1 MVSRVIRRKHS
12 PFWVGVFSLQKYFK
26 IILKSLQKVVD
37 KLKKVCY
44 IIDTPNERE
53 LNKMKTVDYEIL
65 TNDMNEFFDG
75 NASLF
80 DGCTK
85 DEAKAICMMFGAMK
99 QAIENL

>member
-1 MVSRVIRRKHS
+1 M
-12 PFWVGVFSLQKYFK
+12 
-26 IILKSLQKVVD
+26 
-37 KLKKVCY
+37 
-44 IIDTPNERE
+44 N
-53 LNKMKTVDYEIL
+53 TVDYEIL

-80 DGCTK
+80 DDCTK